1 MDITTWAQEYHRQ
14 LTQFYIYKRK
24 LKLYHAKRKPFI
36 NNTQKRHRLL
46 WAPSSSETE
55 TCAVVSR
62 VHISNFRF
70 WKSWPSCPP
79 GRPHCYQCK
88 VEELASV
95 MVWGRVSAHGLGNLH
110 IFEGTTNAE
119 RHIQALEQHM
129 LPSKRCLLQGHPC
142 FFQQD
147 HAKPHSACV
156 TAAWLRSER
165 AA

>member
-1 MDITTWAQEYHRQ
+1 MQSESHLSTTPRNATGFSGPRAHLRW
-14 LTQFYIYKRK
+14 KRVPWSDESTFQIGFGNHGRCV
-24 LKLYHAKRKPFI
+24 LQAKE
-36 NNTQKRHRLL
+36 QKD
-46 WAPSSSETE
+46 
-55 TCAVVSR
+55 
-62 VHISNFRF
+62 
-70 WKSWPSCPP
+70 
-79 GRPHCYQCK
+79 RPHCYQCK
-88 VEELASV
+88 VEKPASV

-110 IFEGTTNAE
+110 ICEGTTNAE

-147 HAKPHSACV
+147 RAKPHSACV